1 MPQKR
6 DVNRDSMDFR
16 DLIYRPA
23 LVRLRDKVLP
33 KWAHLQILDQENEG
47 ACTGFGLAAVINY
60 LNWENGEKVRVS
72 QRMLFEMAKRHDQW
86 PGHNYDWSSARGA
99 MKGWHKNGVCP
110 EKVWPYDPKKP
121 GILTEQRQNA
131 ALSHRLGAYY
141 RVMPRRSDVHA
152 ALNEVSVVFASAATH
167 KGWDEMGKSHI
178 PYDSS
183 WPEDG
188 GHAFAII
195 GYTDDGFLVQNSW
208 GRRWGNIR
216 IGKRSVKG
224 VAVWSYDDFERNV
237 WDLWVARLARPL
249 DSNASLRTAKYT
261 QSSGGTRLSS
271 SGPERHTIR
280 DHYLHIDDG
289 QYDPKGDYPTLAA
302 EAEDILDRAVNGADG
317 KSAPAHLLLY
327 AHGGLNSIKDSA
339 ARVGKWREVFRDNG
353 IHEVHFIWETGM
365 LDELRDVLF
374 GKQHLAQERV
384 GGASDWWD
392 TVLEKTTHPLGY
404 ALWKEMRTDADLA
417 FQDERAGT
425 HALETLARL
434 LGKLP
439 AAKRPKLHLAGH
451 SAGSIWHGHLLD
463 RWTALQGPPIE
474 NLVLFAPACTHE
486 LFDRNIR
493 TALAAGRVG
502 KLHHFL
508 LDDKTE
514 KDDNVVAVYRKSLLY
529 LVSNSFQRHDSV
541 EPIMGMQ
548 KFLDKLPV
556 TGIQNKVATY
566 LTNRDREKT
575 ASTSHGGFDN
585 DEKTMN
591 AMLEFVLG
599 STPSRRFSRA
609 DLTGY

>member
-110 EKVWPYDPKKP
+110 EKVWPYDPQNP

-141 RVMPRRSDVHA
+141 RVMPRRSDLHA
-152 ALNEVSVVFASAATH
+152 ALNEVSIVFASAATH

-178 PYDSS
+178 PYDPS

-195 GYTDDGFLVQNSW
+195 GYTNDGFLVQNSW
-208 GRRWGNIR
+208 GKRWGNIR

-249 DSNASLRTAKYT
+249 DSHASLRTAKYT

-317 KSAPAHLLLY
+317 KSPPAHLLLY

-353 IHEVHFIWETGM
+353 VHEVHFIWETGM

-374 GKQHLAQERV
+374 GKQRLAQERV

-392 TVLEKTTHPLGY
+392 TILEKATHPLGY

-417 FQDERAGT
+417 FQDDRAGT
-425 HALETLARL
+425 HTLATWRAFSASFRRPGVQNCTWPATARAQSGTATCLTAGRL
-434 LGKLP
+434 SRVRRSRTWCSLP
-439 AAKRPKLHLAGH
+439 RLAPTSCSTGT
-451 SAGSIWHGHLLD
+451 SVPPWPPAGS
-463 RWTALQGPPIE
+463 
-474 NLVLFAPACTHE
+474 VSCTTSCSTT
-486 LFDRNIR
+486 RRKR
-493 TALAAGRVG
+493 TITWWPSIASR
-502 KLHHFL
+502 FF
-508 LDDKTE
+508 TWFPTRTRSTTRSSRSWE
-514 KDDNVVAVYRKSLLY
+514 CR
-529 LVSNSFQRHDSV
+529 SF
-541 EPIMGMQ
+541 
-548 KFLDKLPV
+548 
-556 TGIQNKVATY
+556 
-566 LTNRDREKT
+566 
-575 ASTSHGGFDN
+575 STSC
-585 DEKTMN
+585 
-591 AMLEFVLG
+591 
-599 STPSRRFSRA
+599 R
-609 DLTGY
+609 